1 MDISIIGGSDGPTSI
16 FLAGKIGF
24 SWINTFGL
32 VMVVLLLIPN
42 IIYGFKFR
50 NVKNQCR
57 NSAMNML
64 EQIGRYGCMFLM
76 IFNTGI
82 LEYSFSSIGMLLLYI
97 VGSIVLM
104 AVYWVIWMLFFYKQD
119 SWKRLAL
126 AVIPAVLFLLSGI
139 ALRHIL
145 LIILAVIF
153 GTGHIYVTKSNIAA
167 AEQI

>member
-24 SWINTFGL
+24 SWINTFVL

-64 EQIGRYGCMFLM
+64 EQVILM
-76 IFNTGI
+76 
-82 LEYSFSSIGMLLLYI
+82 
-97 VGSIVLM
+97 
-104 AVYWVIWMLFFYKQD
+104 
-119 SWKRLAL
+119 
-126 AVIPAVLFLLSGI
+126 
-139 ALRHIL
+139 
-145 LIILAVIF
+145 
-153 GTGHIYVTKSNIAA
+153 
-167 AEQI
+167 